1 MDILFLWD
9 VSFAKKVFVLTTKP
23 LKIPTTRVK
32 NMPKLLSARVCHL
45 HGNYQSPCQCHT
57 IATSVASVCSVC
69 SSGVTVVICFDMT
82 VLVVH
87 DYLKARSDKCNA
99 LKQI

>member
-1 MDILFLWD
+1 
-9 VSFAKKVFVLTTKP
+9 
-23 LKIPTTRVK
+23 
-32 NMPKLLSARVCHL
+32 
-45 HGNYQSPCQCHT
+45 
-57 IATSVASVCSVC
+57 VC

>member
-1 MDILFLWD
+1 MR
-9 VSFAKKVFVLTTKP
+9 KKVFVLTTKP

-32 NMPKLLSARVCHL
+32 NMPELLSARVCHE
-45 HGNYQSPCQCHT
+45 SPWKLSVSGRVNV
-57 IATSVASVCSVC
+57 IATSVC
-69 SSGVTVVICFDMT
+69 SSCVTVVICFDSSCVTVVICFDMT

-87 DYLKARSDKCNA
+87 DYLKALSDKCNA